1 MNAELSDKAGK
12 PRREKSE
19 TAFKHSAHPN
29 ERRGHAA
36 CDQSHTVARL
46 THTTCVRTSL
56 TAFKSKKLIIPLNQ
70 NSSCIYALT

>member
-1 MNAELSDKAGK
+1 MNAEISDKSGK

-36 CDQSHTVARL
+36 CYQSYTVARL
-46 THTTCVRTSL
+46 T
-56 TAFKSKKLIIPLNQ
+56 Q
-70 NSSCIYALT
+70 NNLCTHFPDCI